1 MVWSPNPG
9 NIGNYTQLLT
19 PGAYDIPEN
28 TPEFRRII
36 DEARQQY
43 LLNGAPTPT
52 PYTGTIAPGIDSI
65 DPNNPTFQRLQQQ
78 QRQFIPK
85 PSNTARVTPNAPA
98 LSTAPT
104 GPATTAP
111 QSFQELPMYN
121 LVMGQ
126 GAQESWN
133 RNPLNSMLRNPNLSM
148 FGFMAG
154 TPYRL
159 QYGNN
164 FSQDPAERFKNDPGL
179 QMAINEGARGLRNAY
194 ASKGL
199 GASGAAA
206 AGLTDY
212 MYKNYTDYTQGQ
224 QDLYQREWQKLAD
237 LQGNR
242 VAGYINQQNLLS
254 NIYGRY
260 QDQLG
265 NLAGTG
271 MNISNQLG
279 NIGNQMGSGI
289 GSLFGQWDIGAG
301 QQLGN
306 WGMAAGGNIAEL
318 LANAGIFDANI
329 WAALGAGM
337 SNNMMQGSLLGAQL
351 ANAQN
356 ASNAQSLSSMFQGQG
371 AFRGLQ

>member
-1 MVWSPNPG
+1 MVWSPNPSNLQYYSQG
-9 NIGNYTQLLT
+9 MSSPQGMM
-19 PGAYDIPEN
+19 GIPEGSRRYGISPIESGDPLPP
-28 TPEFRRII
+28 PELRKQI
-36 DEARQQY
+36 
-43 LLNGAPTPT
+43 
-52 PYTGTIAPGIDSI
+52 GTI
-65 DPNNPTFQRLQQQ
+65 DPYAKDYLQQKQ
-78 QRQFIPK
+78 TMIDKYYGRS
-85 PSNTARVTPNAPA
+85 PSAPQ
-98 LSTAPT
+98 
-104 GPATTAP
+104 GPSTTAP
-111 QSFQELPMYN
+111 KSFQDLPMYN

-126 GAQESWN
+126 GAQQSWN
-133 RNPLNSMLRNPNLSM
+133 SNPLNSMLRNPNLPM

-179 QMAINEGARGLRNAY
+179 QMAINEGTRGLRNAY

-271 MNISNQLG
+271 MNISNQMG
-279 NIGNQMGSGI
+279 NMGNQMGSGI
-289 GSLFGQWDIGAG
+289 GSLFGQWNIGAG

-306 WGMAAGGNIAEL
+306 WGMGAGGNIAEL

-356 ASNAQSLSSMFQGQG
+356 ASNAQSLSSMFQGMG